1 MWGMPLL
8 TFLSFICGL
17 LTILIAIIWAFIPE
31 KDENSNHLE
40 GKE

>member
-8 TFLSFICGL
+8 TFLSIICGL
-17 LTILIAIIWAFIPE
+17 LTILIAIIWVLFPG
-31 KDENSNHLE
+31 KDENQE